1 MNSDDIKT
9 NEETSMAGGHL
20 PVMLEEAVALLNV
33 RPHHLYIDATAGAGG
48 HLKRIC
54 QKAGSGKGIIAIDQD
69 SLALHKLSVNS
80 GPLANEIKFVHSNFA
95 NLKTA
100 LSDLDINTV
109 DGGIIADL
117 GISSNQLDDSQR
129 GFSFQRQ
136 GPLDMR
142 MNTNNRITAGD
153 LVNDLNETELANIIY
168 KYGEERSSRAIAKAI
183 IKNRP
188 FTNTSELANVVEKV
202 VRYRGHKSKLHP
214 ATRTFQALRIAVN
227 NELENLE
234 IFLEQANSIL
244 TPGARL
250 VIITFHSLEDRI
262 VKRFFTHMASPC
274 ICPPRQPICTCNKKR
289 ELLII
294 TPKPLIAGEQ
304 EILTNIRSRSAKLR
318 AVEKLA

>member
-1 MNSDDIKT
+1 MVSDEINTD
-9 NEETSMAGGHL
+9 EQMSMAGGHM
-20 PVMLEEAVALLNV
+20 PVMLEEAIDLLNV
-33 RPHHLYIDATAGAGG
+33 RPEHFYVDATAGAGG

-69 SLALHKLSVNS
+69 FLALNKLSANSGSLAKEV
-80 GPLANEIKFVHSNFA
+80 KFVHANFA
-95 NLKTA
+95 NLNTV
-100 LSDLDINTV
+100 LSDLDIHTI
-109 DGGIIADL
+109 DGGILADL
-117 GISSNQLDDSQR
+117 GVSSNQLDDSQR
-129 GFSFQRQ
+129 GFSFQRE

-142 MNTNNRITAGD
+142 MDASSQGTAAD
-153 LVNDLNETELANIIY
+153 LVNDLNEVQLANIIY
-168 KYGEERSSRAIAKAI
+168 KYGEERNSRAIARAI

-188 FTNTSELANVVEKV
+188 FTSTGELSDVVGKV
-202 VRYRGHKSKLHP
+202 VRYKGHKSKMHP

-234 IFLEQANSIL
+234 IFLQQAVSL
-244 TPGARL
+244 LAPGARL

-274 ICPPRQPICTCNKKR
+274 ICPPRQPICTCNKKK

-294 TPKPLIAGEQ
+294 TPKPLIAGEE

-318 AVEKLA
+318 AAEKLP